1 MYVSRVKFSIGIIR
15 PPGKN
20 VQSTALGIH
29 ALWRHLA
36 LLGLAKCKPG
46 LVHWACSGRA
56 QKALDGAR
64 GRVYPKPKAQ
74 QGAFG
79 LTPSISNLRVTQTP
93 RCVPACWWLDREWLP
108 SLRWREGEREAHH
121 CNFPVSPSPSLFF
134 RSLTVQ
140 TPNPPSTAIM
150 PPTARLT
157 SV

>member
-1 MYVSRVKFSIGIIR
+1 MRSIAILNLILIVNIMCVSRVKFSIGIIR

-36 LLGLAKCKPG
+36 LLGLASCKPG

-108 SLRWREGEREAHH
+108 SLRGRERGRHTTAI
-121 CNFPVSPSPSLFF
+121 SPSPPLPLSFF
-134 RSLTVQ
+134 V
-140 TPNPPSTAIM
+140 
-150 PPTARLT
+150 
-157 SV
+157 V